1 MKNRFWLLLLII
13 ADLLTSPL
21 MADEP
26 KSAQEKREPRLKSP
40 IRAWFQPQYLD
51 TKPELYANITI
62 VTSLD
67 DAALAEKVTKR
78 GVLALKWCYGPNSEW
93 SDGKSEYYSQQCV
106 PFIKGNDFRFAG
118 VGIDEWNPSDKRYAK
133 EKDLAASGYRAAR
146 KEWPD
151 SIMVGWVTQPD
162 STFTELVRDGTLDL
176 AIIEGYSFIPDV
188 GGLTIEG
195 ICERCE
201 VMKKAGLLDRT
212 IVCFGYVSAA
222 KDKHGRRMTFEELEK
237 QVRHVKNK
245 YPEMPGVAFYGFKDD
260 SSETLEL
267 IQRADAL
274 SGKLYSSDTF
284 PRK

>member
-1 MKNRFWLLLLII
+1 MKRCVLNILIGLTCLLL
-13 ADLLTSPL
+13 SPL

-26 KSAQEKREPRLKSP
+26 KTAQEKREPRLKSP

-93 SDGKSEYYSQQCV
+93 SDGKSEYYSQQCA
-106 PFIKGNDFRFAG
+106 PFIKGSDFRFAG
-118 VGIDEWNPSDKRYAK
+118 VGIDEWNPSDKRFAK

-146 KEWPD
+146 KKWPD
-151 SIMVGWVTQPD
+151 SIMVGWVTKPD
-162 STFTELVRDGTLDL
+162 STFTELLRDGTLDL

-195 ICERCE
+195 ICERCD

-237 QVRHVKNK
+237 QVRHVKKK

-260 SSETLEL
+260 SPETLEL
-267 IQRADAL
+267 IQRSDAL
-274 SGKLYSSDTF
+274 SGELYASDKS